1 MKIQNIKKQKNGKY
15 KLKLDNNSTII
26 TYDNVILNNNLLF
39 NSCVD
44 EQTVEKIREE
54 NTYYDI
60 YNEAF
65 KYASKKMRSEKE
77 IRKHLIELKIDDDYI
92 DEFIVKFRD
101 SGIINDINYTRAYIH
116 DRMNFSNDGPFKIKE
131 ELIDAGIDNDII
143 EDEFSKVDFKFFND
157 KCDKLI
163 LKKINANH
171 KYPES
176 ILKRKISNELFNLG
190 YSVPNL
196 DNYFI
201 NCDGNDI
208 LKHEYDKLYRKYC
221 FKFQDEE
228 LKNVLF
234 QKLYAKGFS
243 KENIRN
249 LIQNI

>member
-1 MKIQNIKKQKNGKY
+1 MKIQNIKKKKNGKY
-15 KLKLDNNSTII
+15 KLKLDNNTTIV

-39 NSCVD
+39 NSNVD
-44 EQTVEKIREE
+44 DNTMEKIKEE
-54 NTYYDI
+54 NNYYDI

-65 KYASKKMRSEKE
+65 KFVSKKMRSEKE
-77 IRKHLIELKIDDDYI
+77 IIKYLKELNLDDDMI

-101 SGIINDINYTRAYIH
+101 NGIINDVNYTRAYIH

-131 ELIDAGIDNDII
+131 DLIDNGIDSDII
-143 EDEFSKVDFKFFND
+143 EDEFSKIDFKEFNE

-163 LKKINANH
+163 LKKIKANH

-176 ILKRKISNELFNLG
+176 ILKRKISNELFSLG

-201 NCDGNDI
+201 NSDGTEV

-221 FKFQDEE
+221 FKFQDDE
-228 LKNVLF
+228 LKNFLF